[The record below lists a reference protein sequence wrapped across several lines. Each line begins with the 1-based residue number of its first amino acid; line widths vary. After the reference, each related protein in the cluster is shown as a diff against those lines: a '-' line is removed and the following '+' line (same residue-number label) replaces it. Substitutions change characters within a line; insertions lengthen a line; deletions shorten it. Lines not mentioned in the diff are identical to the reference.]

1 MVSPAART
9 KRCRLNKNFDARSG
23 QRRRICSIAR
33 HLGKLVAEH
42 FNLSVGPLD
51 CPQQL
56 VRNLS
61 KTKQRNFPVRH
72 GLRESQGA
80 QVNEQ
85 R

>member
-1 MVSPAART
+1 MA
-9 KRCRLNKNFDARSG
+9 L
-23 QRRRICSIAR
+23 
-33 HLGKLVAEH
+33 HLGKPVAEH

-61 KTKQRNFPVRH
+61 KRQTNVFPVRY

-85 R
+85 SKFRTRLTYDRATPVSDIFKEKV